1 MLAID
6 GSRGEGGGQVL
17 RSALSLS
24 IVTGQ
29 AFRMFN
35 IRARRAK
42 PGLRWQ
48 HLAAVRAAQA
58 VSSADVE
65 GARLGATE
73 ITFTPGDPAGGRF
86 DFDVGTAGSTTLIA
100 QTLIPALLHTD
111 PTFRISIDGGTH
123 NPMSPPFEF
132 LARTYLP
139 LLRRMGAHID
149 AQLVRRGFYPAG
161 GGRIELSI
169 EKSAGLTP
177 IELCSRGPL
186 LRKEAVAIVSRLPL
200 SIAQREL
207 EVLGET
213 LGWPSEVLQ
222 AREDEDSTGPGNAVI
237 VELEFENLTEVF
249 TGFGS
254 KGRPAETVAEGVATT
269 VADYLAG
276 TAAVDA
282 HLADQL
288 LLPMALAGGG
298 RFTTLPPTDHTLTNI
313 DIIETFMPVTI
324 RIEHIPG
331 RPATIHV
338 ERR

>member
-58 VSSADVE
+58 VSSAVVE
-65 GARLGATE
+65 GAGLGATE
-73 ITFTPGDPAGGRF
+73 ITFAPGDPAGGRF
-86 DFDVGTAGSTTLIA
+86 AFDVGTAGSTTLIA
-100 QTLIPALLHTD
+100 QTLIPALLHTGH
-111 PTFRISIDGGTH
+111 PYRISIDGGTH

-139 LLRRMGAHID
+139 LLRRMGAHVE
-149 AQLVRRGFYPAG
+149 AQLLRRGFYPAG
-161 GGRIELSI
+161 GGCIELSI

-177 IELCSRGPL
+177 IDLCSRGPL
-186 LRKEAVAIVSRLPL
+186 LCKEAVAIVSRLPL

-207 EVLGET
+207 EVLGKT
-213 LGWPSEVLQ
+213 LGWPSEVLH
-222 AREDEDSTGPGNAVI
+222 AREDEDGMGPGNAVI

-254 KGRPAETVAEGVATT
+254 KGRPAETVAEDVATT

-298 RFTTLPPTDHTLTNI
+298 RFTTSQPTDHTLTNV

-324 RIEHIPG
+324 RIEHIPDG
-331 RPATIHV
+331 PATV
-338 ERR
+338 QVQQR

>member
-48 HLAAVRAAQA
+48 HLTAVRAAQA
-58 VSSADVE
+58 VSSAIVE
-65 GARLGATE
+65 GAGLGATE
-73 ITFTPGDPAGGRF
+73 LTFAPGDLQGGRHA
-86 DFDVGTAGSTTLIA
+86 FDVGTAGSTTLIA
-100 QTLIPALLHTD
+100 QTLIPALLHTSQ
-111 PTFRISIDGGTH
+111 PFQITIDGGTH

-132 LARTYLP
+132 LAHTYLP
-139 LLRRMGAHID
+139 LLRRMGAGVEVKLI
-149 AQLVRRGFYPAG
+149 RRGFYPAG
-161 GGRIELSI
+161 GGRIELRV
-169 EKSAGLTP
+169 EKSAELTP
-177 IELCSRGPL
+177 IELCSRGL
-186 LRKEAVAIVSRLPL
+186 LLGKQAVAIVSRLPV

-207 EVLGET
+207 ATLGDA
-213 LGWPSEVLQ
+213 LGWPPDVLHASKDEVG
-222 AREDEDSTGPGNAVI
+222 TGPGNAVI

-249 TGFGS
+249 ADFGL
-254 KGRPAETVAEGVATT
+254 KGVPAESVAKGLAMA

-276 TAAVDA
+276 AAAVDA

-288 LLPMALAGGG
+288 LLPMAIAGGG
-298 RFTTLPPTDHTLTNI
+298 RFTTQQPTQHTLTNI
-313 DIIETFMPVTI
+313 GIIEAFMPVRI
-324 RIEHIPG
+324 RLDQDQKDVFIIS
-331 RPATIHV
+331 V
-338 ERR
+338 D

>member
-29 AFRMFN
+29 AFRLFN
-35 IRARRAK
+35 IRAHRAK

-58 VSSADVE
+58 VSSAAVE
-65 GARLGATE
+65 GAGLGATE
-73 ITFTPGDPAGGRF
+73 ITFAPRGLEGGQHA
-86 DFDVGTAGSTTLIA
+86 FDVGTAGSTTLVA
-100 QTLIPALLHTD
+100 QTLIPALLHTQQ
-111 PTFRISIDGGTH
+111 PFEISIDGGTH

-139 LLRRMGAHID
+139 LLRRMGAHVE
-149 AQLVRRGFYPAG
+149 ARLVRRGFYPAG

-169 EKSAGLTP
+169 GKTAALTP
-177 IELCSRGPL
+177 IELCDRGPL
-186 LRKEAVAIVSRLPL
+186 LGRQAVAIASRLPM

-207 EVLGET
+207 ATLGDL
-213 LGWPSEVLQ
+213 LGWPPDVLHTQ
-222 AREDEDSTGPGNAVI
+222 ADEAATGPGNAVI
-237 VELEFENLTEVF
+237 VELEFANLTEVF
-249 TGFGS
+249 AGFGL
-254 KGRPAETVAEGVATT
+254 KGLPAETVADGVATK

-276 TAAVDA
+276 VAAVDA

-288 LLPMALAGGG
+288 LLPMAIAGGG
-298 RFTTLPPTDHTLTNI
+298 RFTTFQPTQHTLTNI
-313 DIIETFMPVTI
+313 GIIETFMPVRI
-324 RIEHIPG
+324 RIDHDRKDVFI
-331 RPATIHV
+331 ISID
-338 ERR
+338 

>member
-17 RSALSLS
+17 RSALSLA

-58 VSSADVE
+58 VSSAVVE
-65 GARLGATE
+65 GAALGATE
-73 ITFTPGDPAGGRF
+73 LTFAPGDLQGGRHA
-86 DFDVGTAGSTTLIA
+86 FDVGTAGSTTLIA
-100 QTLIPALLHTD
+100 QTLIPALLQAD
-111 PTFRISIDGGTH
+111 RPFQVCIDGGTH

-132 LARTYLP
+132 LAGCYLP
-139 LLRRMGAHID
+139 LLRRMGAHVE
-149 AQLVRRGFYPAG
+149 ARLVRRGFYPAG
-161 GGRIELSI
+161 GGRIELTIGTST
-169 EKSAGLTP
+169 GLAP
-177 IELCSRGPL
+177 IELCSRGA
-186 LRKEAVAIVSRLPL
+186 LRRKQAVATVSRLPL

-207 EVLGET
+207 ATLADA
-213 LGWPSEVLQ
+213 LGWPSEVLH
-222 AREDEDSTGPGNAVI
+222 ACEDEDGTGPGNAVI

-249 TGFGS
+249 TGFGL

-276 TAAVDA
+276 VAAVDA

-288 LLPMALAGGG
+288 LLPMAIAGGG
-298 RFTTLPPTDHTLTNI
+298 RFTTLEPTQHTLTNI
-313 DIIETFMPVTI
+313 DIIETFMTVRI
-324 RIEHIPG
+324 R
-331 RPATIHV
+331 V
-338 ERR
+338 ERNREELFTIAVG

>member
-17 RSALSLS
+17 RSALSLA

-58 VSSADVE
+58 VSSAAVE

-73 ITFTPGDPAGGRF
+73 LTFAPGDLKGGHHA
-86 DFDVGTAGSTTLIA
+86 FDVGTAGSTTLIA
-100 QTLIPALLHTD
+100 QTLIPALLQTGQ
-111 PTFRISIDGGTH
+111 PFRISIDGGTH

-132 LARTYLP
+132 LASTYLP
-139 LLRRMGAHID
+139 LLCRMGAD
-149 AQLVRRGFYPAG
+149 VEAQLIRRGFYPAG

-169 EKSAGLTP
+169 GKSAGLTP
-177 IELCSRGPL
+177 IELCSRGAL
-186 LRKEAVAIVSRLPL
+186 LLKQAIAIVSRLPL

-207 EVLGET
+207 ETIGEA
-213 LGWPSEVLQ
+213 LGWPSDVLH
-222 AREDEDSTGPGNAVI
+222 AREDEDGTGPGNAVI

-249 TGFGS
+249 TGFGL
-254 KGRPAETVAEGVATT
+254 KGLPAETVAEGVATT
-269 VADYLAG
+269 VAEYLAG
-276 TAAVDA
+276 VAAVDT

-288 LLPMALAGGG
+288 LLPMAIAGGG
-298 RFTTLPPTDHTLTNI
+298 RFTTLQPTQHTLTNI
-313 DIIETFMPVTI
+313 GVIEAFLPVNI
-324 RIEHIPG
+324 RIEQEQNYGFI
-331 RPATIHV
+331 ISV
-338 ERR
+338 D